1 MSSSAC
7 EDCVEVK
14 KLHFEVEG
22 LNLVVQRHKVAL
34 DGVQQDMV
42 IRDIEHDTI
51 IQGVASRMD
60 TMEQR
65 FDRLEKSVTK
75 DISDMRNEIPQL
87 FLHATNALLARI
99 AKWLIGALAVI
110 VLVIVLAVGRPAILS
125 GIQGLFNWVQGI
137 EVPIYEP

>member
-1 MSSSAC
+1 MSSGAC

-14 KLHFEVEG
+14 KLHFQVEG
-22 LNLVVQRHKVAL
+22 LNLVVQRHKVEL

-42 IRDIEHDTI
+42 HRDIEHDTI
-51 IQGVASRMD
+51 IQGVANRMD

-75 DISDMRNEIPQL
+75 DISDMRDEIPQL

-99 AKWLIGALAVI
+99 AKWLISGIVVI
-110 VLVIVLAVGRPAILS
+110 VLVIIIAVGRPAILS
-125 GIQGLFNWVQGI
+125 GIQGLYQWVQQV
-137 EVPIYEP
+137 EVPQYEP

>member
-1 MSSSAC
+1 MSSGAC

-14 KLHFEVEG
+14 KLHFQVEG
-22 LNLVVQRHKVAL
+22 LNLVVQRHKVEL

-42 IRDIEHDTI
+42 HRDIEHDTI
-51 IQGVASRMD
+51 IQGVANRMD

-75 DISDMRNEIPQL
+75 DISDMRDEIPQL

-99 AKWLIGALAVI
+99 AKWLISGIVVI
-110 VLVIVLAVGRPAILS
+110 VLVIVIAVGRPAILS
-125 GIQGLFNWVQGI
+125 GIQGLYQWVQQV
-137 EVPIYEP
+137 EVPRYEP